1 MLRSRLKNKAK
12 KAKGTTGLWC
22 NFKPINQN
30 NYLYELGTWEGTKLF
45 WRSCKTFFSNKHI
58 RGLLVH

>member
-12 KAKGTTGLWC
+12 KAKRTTGLWC

-30 NYLYELGTWEGTKLF
+30 NYLYELGTCEGAKLF
-45 WRSCKTFFSNKHI
+45 CSNTI
-58 RGLLVH
+58 FTII